1 MQAFFVF
8 VLCVGPTNAW
18 VTRALTP
25 IKQPHFRQ
33 PIVRV
38 PVQTS
43 PFEIHK
49 HLSRQSSFFSLQA
62 AKVDGVGE
70 FEVGQRVGVAWPTKL
85 DAEYPARVHSCYPD
99 GTFAVIYSLDDTWEQ
114 VSADRLTPFV
124 EFDDSQSFI
133 RPLPGEPGWVSESSS
148 SEEGGSLS
156 AEEEEATLSEYR
168 AQATRSNDNWQFS
181 CFGNAHGVA
190 SEVGEW
196 FGLVQ
201 EWRVEASNEDQ
212 ATPATFDLVEIVP
225 PSSEGFQEGEDK
237 KGKDP
242 KPSEFFSRL
251 GAESLLGR
259 KAWKTCERSLKVDG
273 EEVFFNSD
281 SPKPNRR
288 EAVTGATRSLTLTT
302 TTTTTTPATTT
313 ATDAATTDVLSLAP
327 SDFRAEKGKRSLKVD
342 GEEVFFNSDSP
353 KPNRREAVTGT
364 TRSLTL
370 TTTTTTP
377 ATTTATDA
385 ATDTTASATDVLS
398 LAPSDFRAEKGNQV
412 CGNTFA
418 LAGNT
423 DNGGGSSGRIE
434 VEVAIRSGASML
446 SLVVAYA
453 PPTAPASTPTAA
465 STLVLRGVQVRRF
478 SLDRWPDPVT
488 DLDLFGPPGQGL
500 YDNDAIPK
508 GAPSLRY
515 RFLPLAGNA
524 AAAVPLELEAG
535 VGGTVSLDW
544 DVFGSEIRF
553 QVDRKFGDGAQVH
566 SISSLEVTE
575 MLSQRSPPP
584 KGGGSFPPRAVE

>member
-1 MQAFFVF
+1 VRPKVKVFVMQAFFVF

-62 AKVDGVGE
+62 AKADGVGE

-288 EAVTGATRSLTLTT
+288 EAVTGTTRSLTLTT

-313 ATDAATTDVLSLAP
+313 ATDAAT
-327 SDFRAEKGKRSLKVD
+327 
-342 GEEVFFNSDSP
+342 
-353 KPNRREAVTGT
+353 
-364 TRSLTL
+364 
-370 TTTTTTP
+370 
-377 ATTTATDA
+377 
-385 ATDTTASATDVLS
+385 TDVLS